1 MRSSYQPHTA
11 EPRSL
16 GAYAVYC
23 QSPRHLEIMGIQ
35 IDFRF
40 EVTIVCPLLAVDA
53 EIDYVLK
60 SVNKSFNC
68 IRLAVCLRH
77 LFLDNS
83 SVVLIGPATPSLL
96 MRRFQ
101 ECL

>member
-35 IDFRF
+35 IDFHF

-53 EIDYVLK
+53 EIDYCTISTDRSQGVTHDAREH
-60 SVNKSFNC
+60 F
-68 IRLAVCLRH
+68 
-77 LFLDNS
+77 
-83 SVVLIGPATPSLL
+83 
-96 MRRFQ
+96 
-101 ECL
+101 